1 MMVSST
7 ARKEVIVKKALNI
20 AVAVVMDH
28 AAKATIA

>member
-1 MMVSST
+1 
-7 ARKEVIVKKALNI
+7 VIVKKALNI